1 MSKKSGHIT
10 RKVVWG
16 YLLLILI
23 AIGSVGYIYSIMR
36 QVAYD
41 EEPDPKT
48 RQKVYLVTRT
58 LSLLYESE
66 TLGQLFGPE
75 SDFRYFNRTLRRA
88 QQNMD
93 SLRMLLSDST
103 QILKIDTIETLLD
116 HKRWNT
122 RLLLETLT
130 ELNTGQLYNRNI
142 ERAIAVQDSTAI
154 RDSVPDIPF
163 HPDSLLQAPPL
174 LRDTFLPKETVAPP
188 PALPQNRIVI
198 RERVEVQQDTII
210 LPQRKRSFFRRLA
223 DAFTGKEADTSI
235 VVNKTRHIVTDT
247 LAINYNPSDT
257 IVSVLKSL
265 QDTVAFQ
272 HQQLTEQLLQR
283 AASLRYNNTVVTR
296 RINQILRDIEEEEMT
311 LSLNR
316 MQKRQELMHDTSRL
330 IAGIAIL
337 SVFIAVIFLFVI
349 IRDISRSWYYR
360 TQLEQS
366 KRDVENLLHSREKLM
381 LTISHDIRAP
391 LSSIMGYIELLMRR
405 HPDERQQY
413 YLENMNGSS
422 QHILS
427 LVNDLLDFQRL
438 ASGQMDIHEVPFRL
452 PALVREIY
460 DSFLPI
466 AEGKG
471 LQFQLEMNLTPEQ
484 AERVY
489 QGDPIRIRQV
499 VGNLLSNAI
508 KFTPEGRVLLA
519 IYLQDND
526 DRRPVLT
533 VLVRDAGPGI
543 PKAEQERIF
552 GDFTRLSATKE
563 TEGFGLGLSIT
574 RLLTQL
580 MGGSLSLQ
588 SQEGKGSDFTII
600 LPLQISDAELPEE
613 ESANAE
619 ASEEQLIAGFEN
631 RDVFCLL
638 VDDDPLQLALTEELL
653 KRSHVEVSCINNPH
667 TVLDL
672 LRQTRFDAIITDI
685 QMPGMDGY
693 RLLRLI
699 RDSGIPGTDTV
710 PIIALSA
717 SVAREKEHYLET
729 GFTAFLNKP
738 FTAMQL
744 ISLLNELLT
753 IHLQPETS
761 LDFTSLTAFAGEDV
775 EARNSILRTFSTE
788 TRKSL
793 DLLREAWEKNDREA
807 TARVAHKMI
816 PLFTMLGANAL
827 VQELRILEKND
838 TELTDDGWKRLVPS
852 VIEKAEEIVRKTE
865 EIAGKAPSDENT

>member
-1 MSKKSGHIT
+1 
-10 RKVVWG
+10 
-16 YLLLILI
+16 
-23 AIGSVGYIYSIMR
+23 
-36 QVAYD
+36 
-41 EEPDPKT
+41 
-48 RQKVYLVTRT
+48 
-58 LSLLYESE
+58 
-66 TLGQLFGPE
+66 
-75 SDFRYFNRTLRRA
+75 
-88 QQNMD
+88 
-93 SLRMLLSDST
+93 
-103 QILKIDTIETLLD
+103 
-116 HKRWNT
+116 
-122 RLLLETLT
+122 
-130 ELNTGQLYNRNI
+130 
-142 ERAIAVQDSTAI
+142 
-154 RDSVPDIPF
+154 
-163 HPDSLLQAPPL
+163 
-174 LRDTFLPKETVAPP
+174 
-188 PALPQNRIVI
+188 
-198 RERVEVQQDTII
+198 
-210 LPQRKRSFFRRLA
+210 
-223 DAFTGKEADTSI
+223 
-235 VVNKTRHIVTDT
+235 
-247 LAINYNPSDT
+247 
-257 IVSVLKSL
+257 
-265 QDTVAFQ
+265 
-272 HQQLTEQLLQR
+272 
-283 AASLRYNNTVVTR
+283 
-296 RINQILRDIEEEEMT
+296 
-311 LSLNR
+311 
-316 MQKRQELMHDTSRL
+316 
-330 IAGIAIL
+330 
-337 SVFIAVIFLFVI
+337 
-349 IRDISRSWYYR
+349 
-360 TQLEQS
+360 
-366 KRDVENLLHSREKLM
+366 
-381 LTISHDIRAP
+381 
-391 LSSIMGYIELLMRR
+391 
-405 HPDERQQY
+405 
-413 YLENMNGSS
+413 
-422 QHILS
+422 
-427 LVNDLLDFQRL
+427 
-438 ASGQMDIHEVPFRL
+438 
-452 PALVREIY
+452 
-460 DSFLPI
+460 
-466 AEGKG
+466 
-471 LQFQLEMNLTPEQ
+471 MNLTPEQ

-619 ASEEQLIAGFEN
+619 ASEEQLIANFEN

-667 TVLDL
+667 TVLDI

-693 RLLRLI
+693 RLLSLI

-717 SVAREKEHYLET
+717 SVAREKEHYLEA